1 MSILED
7 LWYEN
12 INPTDMVAPFE
23 RTHLRLYDLCEKSRA
38 ALKSTLDDKQKE
50 TLNRINELCT
60 QIQLEGQRD
69 AFSVGFR
76 LGVQLMAAALCDF
89 PE

>member
-1 MSILED
+1 MNILDE
-7 LWYEN
+7 LWYGN

-23 RTHLRLYDLCEKSRA
+23 RTHMQLFDLCEKCR
-38 ALKSTLDDKQKE
+38 KNITPTLDDNQKQI
-50 TLNRINELCT
+50 LDRLYELFT

-76 LGVQLMAAALCDF
+76 LGVQLVTAALCDF